1 MSGILQIMPINKRES
16 GSRPSDELRG
26 LSVQEMMDEKEDC
39 VGSDSSETQIGENEP
54 NPASL
59 FGLSESD

>member
-1 MSGILQIMPINKRES
+1 MPANKRES